1 LSKIIVSDR
10 ATQLLKTKFG
20 TIKHVPKIAETHQN
34 GYLLPFDA
42 IKNGPKLM
50 IKMDP

>member
-1 LSKIIVSDR
+1 
-10 ATQLLKTKFG
+10 
-20 TIKHVPKIAETHQN
+20 VPEIAETHQK

-50 IKMDP
+50 IKIDPYYYTAESQV